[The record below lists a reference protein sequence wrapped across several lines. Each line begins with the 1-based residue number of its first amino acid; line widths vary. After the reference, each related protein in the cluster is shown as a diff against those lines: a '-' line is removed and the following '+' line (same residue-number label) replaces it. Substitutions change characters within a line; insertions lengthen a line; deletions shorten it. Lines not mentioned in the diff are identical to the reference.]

1 MAKELAQLKRNWV
14 SFVSNRKRANN
25 NAEKTDLC
33 ALRQRKSR
41 ASDTKD
47 ILFIICLLGVALVS
61 VLTGLSFLESRALLK
76 RADRSNISHS
86 SKWHRL

>member
-47 ILFIICLLGVALVS
+47 ILFIICPLGVALVS
-61 VLTGLSFLESRALLK
+61 VLTGVKLSGIARASQARGQIK
-76 RADRSNISHS
+76 HFP
-86 SKWHRL
+86 